1 MFRMCAPAPK
11 PRGPRAYYQNVKS
24 ANRRSLP
31 QDEVEAPAVAARQFI
46 SGTHSI
52 RQFAFRRKLDA
63 VRYAPQ
69 STQIKTMNRLPS
81 ASKPQKPSSKLA
93 QTAWHSA
100 DTSALLDMLS
110 KSLRRALLDHQSMLD
125 ILRQRHAELPLSL
138 GELLEDASNAYM
150 EMSESVSRQ
159 FLNARTQ
166 LAE

>member
-1 MFRMCAPAPK
+1 
-11 PRGPRAYYQNVKS
+11 VLS
-24 ANRRSLP
+24 
-31 QDEVEAPAVAARQFI
+31 
-46 SGTHSI
+46 
-52 RQFAFRRKLDA
+52 
-63 VRYAPQ
+63 APQ
-69 STQIKTMNRLPS
+69 SMQIKTMNRLPS
-81 ASKPQKPSSKLA
+81 VSKSQKPPAKPA

-100 DTSALLDMLS
+100 DSTALLDTLS

-125 ILRQRHAELPLSL
+125 ILLQRRAELPLSL